1 MFRFL
6 IPCSSICRFCFNDS
20 FVIPVQV
27 TQQVFVAEEWA
38 KNSREEVNA
47 EVQSCLAAEKAVGAL
62 KLEKERLS
70 EKIKE
75 AFKARDSAEAGL
87 KTTTKQAE
95 DMR

>member
-1 MFRFL
+1 M
-6 IPCSSICRFCFNDS
+6 
-20 FVIPVQV
+20 
-27 TQQVFVAEEWA
+27 AEEWA

-47 EVQSCLAAEKAVGAL
+47 KVQSRLAVEKAASAL

-75 AFKARDSAEAGL
+75 AFKARDSVEAGL
-87 KTTTKQAE
+87 KTTTKQAK